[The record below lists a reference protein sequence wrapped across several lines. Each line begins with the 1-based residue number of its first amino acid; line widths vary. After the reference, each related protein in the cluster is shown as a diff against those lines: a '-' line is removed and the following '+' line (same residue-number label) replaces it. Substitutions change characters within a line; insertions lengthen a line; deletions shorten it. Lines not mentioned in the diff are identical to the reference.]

1 MKYFILLLLIVFFR
15 CEETC
20 PGLNSECLDFS
31 IIPDRNVNNSVDL
44 QTYLLKEDSSY
55 LLNGDT
61 FYTEAIK
68 LVPKQGY
75 IDWRANCAFFKY
87 DGQFGLYFNNYGDTT
102 NWHDLFIYAY
112 QREHITIF
120 NFNLELATKQLLVD
134 EDTFNKNRTLAKC
147 IYTKSAG
154 HGDIFDAIWRA
165 DLSEESYIELTKID
179 SVNQILEG
187 NFNLFF
193 KLETQDLNHPYRY
206 AEKAQFKCGKFK
218 AIMFK

>member
-1 MKYFILLLLIVFFR
+1 MKYFILLLLIIFLGCENMSWFKFR
-15 CEETC
+15 VYR
-20 PGLNSECLDFS
+20 FS
-31 IIPDRNVNNSVDL
+31 IIPGSNVNNSVDL

-87 DGQFGLYFNNYGDTT
+87 EGQFGLYFNNYGDTS
-102 NWHDLFIYAY
+102 NWRDLFIYAY

-134 EDTFNKNRTLAKC
+134 EDTFNK
-147 IYTKSAG
+147 
-154 HGDIFDAIWRA
+154 
-165 DLSEESYIELTKID
+165 IELSQNAFIQ
-179 SVNQILEG
+179 NQPVMEIYLMRFG
-187 NFNLFF
+187 VL
-193 KLETQDLNHPYRY
+193 T
-206 AEKAQFKCGKFK
+206 
-218 AIMFK
+218 